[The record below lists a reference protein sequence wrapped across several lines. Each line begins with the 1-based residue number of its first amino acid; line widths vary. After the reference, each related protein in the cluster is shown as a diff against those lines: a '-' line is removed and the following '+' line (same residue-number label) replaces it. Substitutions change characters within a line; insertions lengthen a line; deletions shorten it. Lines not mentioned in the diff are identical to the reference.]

1 MGSTDQL
8 VAFFIATAL
17 FAALPG
23 PAVLYTA
30 AQTIARGRRAGFL
43 TVAGIHTGCYVH
55 VIAASLGLTALIS
68 AVPTA
73 YLVLK
78 LGGAAYLCWIGFG
91 LILKKVE
98 QPDPEQ
104 VELPKTAEKSAR
116 RAFLESIVVEVLN
129 PKVALFFV
137 AFLPQFVD
145 PAATLPVWAQF
156 LILGVIVNV
165 MFSSADIVTV
175 LVASAVIERARR
187 SRRAGRIM
195 RVAGG
200 SLLVGLGLKLA
211 TDRS

>member
-1 MGSTDQL
+1 MAGSEHL
-8 VAFFIATAL
+8 IAFLIAAAL

-43 TVAGIHTGCYVH
+43 TVAGIHAGCYVH
-55 VIAASLGLTALIS
+55 VLAASLGLSAIFA

-78 LGGAAYLCWIGFG
+78 LCGAAYLCFIGLQ
-91 LILKKVE
+91 LILKR
-98 QPDPEQ
+98 PEPADAAGLLATKAP
-104 VELPKTAEKSAR
+104 VRSAR
-116 RAFLESIVVEVLN
+116 RAFLDSVVVEVLN

-145 PAATLPVWAQF
+145 PAGALPVWAQF
-156 LILGVIVNV
+156 LILGTVVNF
-165 MFSSADIVTV
+165 MFSSADVVTV
-175 LVASAVIERARR
+175 LVATAVL
-187 SRRAGRIM
+187 RRAQRSTRAERIM

-211 TDRS
+211 TDRT